1 MYFIFAEAM
10 IVESSPSATKSF
22 KVICYTP
29 PSFHETTTPHLKMT
43 STSLVSLPSY
53 DIHNASTIF
62 SERTVLSS
70 NTIVTAALSSLAQLV
85 PNAGN

>member
-1 MYFIFAEAM
+1 MYFIFAEEL
-10 IVESSPSATKSF
+10 IVESSPSATKSS
-22 KVICYTP
+22 KVTYHTP
-29 PSFHETTTPHLKMT
+29 PSFHETTTPHLRMT

-53 DIHNASTIF
+53 DIPNASTIF